1 MGKKIRKNIYIDEEI
16 WEMLPSYIDT
26 SRSSFFE
33 KQARRQINCNDKVE
47 EINLKLDAIET
58 KKNDLLV
65 EEKLL
70 KEKRDH
76 ILKTREM
83 NKNNFELREKA
94 MSIIRNVVNNQGAI
108 ERRQIK
114 LIAKNHVLEPDILI
128 EQAETEQL
136 RIID

>member
-1 MGKKIRKNIYIDEEI
+1 MGKKVRRNISIDEEI

-33 KQARRQINCNDKVE
+33 KQARRQINCNDRVE
-47 EINLKLDAIET
+47 EINLKLDAIEN
-58 KKNDLLV
+58 KKNDLII

-70 KEKRDH
+70 KEKREH
-76 ILKTREM
+76 ILKTREK

-94 MSIIRNVVNNQGAI
+94 MKIIREVVENQGAI
-108 ERRQIK
+108 EIRQIK
-114 LIAKNHVLEPDILI
+114 VIAKNHVLEPTILI
-128 EQAETEQL
+128 EQAQKEQL